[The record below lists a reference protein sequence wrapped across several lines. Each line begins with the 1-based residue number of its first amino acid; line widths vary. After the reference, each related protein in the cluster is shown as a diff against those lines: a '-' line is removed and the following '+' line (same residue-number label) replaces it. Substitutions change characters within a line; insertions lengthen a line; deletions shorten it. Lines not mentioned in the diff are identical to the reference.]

1 MNIDEYIE
9 KASQSISGK
18 RQRLEFQREIRSHLE
33 DRIEFYTAAGWD
45 RETAIQKT
53 LDRMGDPETV
63 GDSMGRVHNDAAS
76 KTFDVLFVIASVF
89 FAYFLFIAY
98 LIALPFNDVA
108 NITSNVGDFG
118 FLDELYFIC
127 IVPALMLFANRKG
140 RHNIVMWILY
150 LFSNSYIIFRLVSK
164 YFCSPYLLK
173 LYFVLSGHR
182 SDLDLFNYSYI
193 RYNGIP
199 LKVISVVI
207 MLAFWVVETAIII
220 NSVSVEKYRNKK
232 AVKRRTVYRR
242 IFGTVL
248 AAVIVF
254 NTVPQTAGFAVD
266 LLAADEEEDDFYCY
280 SGFYVISSDEIKD
293 FDELNYNEYE
303 FISFDYDFIPGTGYA
318 FWEKTYEDWV
328 LEKREFPNHGEINI
342 KWIYQQSEVKN
353 FEYAIQNVET
363 TYKPSARYV
372 AVVPFDDDRDGVY
385 NRYDYSAAKWFD
397 TQEVNELYG
406 VLICFGIPELAY
418 RIAVK

>member
-1 MNIDEYIE
+1 MNIEEYIE

-18 RQRLEFQREIRSHLE
+18 RQRLDFQREMRSHLE
-33 DRIEFYTAAGWD
+33 DRIEFYTDAGWD

-63 GDSMGRVHNDAAS
+63 GNKMGRVHSNTAS
-76 KTFDVLFVIASVF
+76 IVFDVLFVMASIVFAYYLFISYSIASPF
-89 FAYFLFIAY
+89 TDFAG
-98 LIALPFNDVA
+98 
-108 NITSNVGDFG
+108 ITGNVGG
-118 FLDELYFIC
+118 LNFLELYFIC
-127 IVPALMLFANRKG
+127 IVPALMLLTNRKG
-140 RHNIVMWILY
+140 QHKVVMWILY

-182 SDLDLFNYSYI
+182 SDLDLFNYSYT

-199 LKVISVVI
+199 LMVISVVI
-207 MLAFWVVETAIII
+207 MLVFWAAETAIII
-220 NSVSVEKYRNKK
+220 NSVSIDKHRNKK

-254 NTVPQTAGFAVD
+254 NTIPQIKDLAIDLFVP
-266 LLAADEEEDDFYCY
+266 DEEENEIYGYD
-280 SGFYVISSDEIKD
+280 GIYVISSDEIKD

-303 FISFDYDFIPGTGYA
+303 LIVFDYDFVPGIGYA
-318 FWEKTYEDWV
+318 FWDKDYENWV
-328 LEKREFPNHGEINI
+328 LEKREFPNHGDINI
-342 KWIYQQSEVKN
+342 EWIYQQSPVKN
-353 FEYAIQNVET
+353 FEYAIQNIEAL
-363 TYKPSARYV
+363 YKPSARYV
-372 AVVPFDDDRDGVY
+372 AIVPYDNDRDAVY

-397 TQEVNELYG
+397 TQEADELYG
-406 VLICFGIPELAY
+406 VLNCFGVPELAY
-418 RIAVK
+418 RISVN

>member
-9 KASQSISGK
+9 KATQSISGK
-18 RQRLEFQREIRSHLE
+18 RQRLDFQREMRSHLE
-33 DRIEFYTAAGWD
+33 DRIEFYTDADWD

-53 LDRMGDPETV
+53 LDRMGDPEAV
-63 GDSMGRVHNDAAS
+63 GNNMGKVHSNTAS
-76 KTFDVLFVIASVF
+76 IVFDVLFVMASIV
-89 FAYFLFIAY
+89 FAYFLFVLYSIAS
-98 LIALPFNDVA
+98 PFVDFA
-108 NITSNVGDFG
+108 GITGNVGG
-118 FLDELYFIC
+118 MNFLELYFIC
-127 IVPALMLFANRKG
+127 IVPALMLLANRKG
-140 RHNIVMWILY
+140 QHKVVMWILY

-173 LYFVLSGHR
+173 LYFILSGHC
-182 SDLDLFNYSYI
+182 SDLDLFNYSYV
-193 RYNGIP
+193 RYNGI
-199 LKVISVVI
+199 LLTVISVVI
-207 MLAFWVVETAIII
+207 MLAFWVAETAIII
-220 NSVSVEKYRNKK
+220 NSVSIEKHRNKK

-254 NTVPQTAGFAVD
+254 NTVPQIKD
-266 LLAADEEEDDFYCY
+266 LAIDLFVPYEEKNEFYCY
-280 SGFYVISSDEIKD
+280 DGFYVISSDEIKD
-293 FDELNYNEYE
+293 FDELNYSEYE

-372 AVVPFDDDRDGVY
+372 AIVPFDDDRDAVY